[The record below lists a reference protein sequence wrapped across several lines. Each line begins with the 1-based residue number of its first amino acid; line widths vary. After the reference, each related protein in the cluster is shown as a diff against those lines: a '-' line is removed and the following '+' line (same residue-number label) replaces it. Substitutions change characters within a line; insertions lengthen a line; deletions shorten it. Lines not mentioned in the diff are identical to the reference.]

1 MRHLIIFFVVALISC
16 TQAPRNVDTKYIL
29 DRDKFTE
36 VLKDKSLAEAAL
48 NVNAKNVSGE
58 KYDSVYNFNVFA
70 ENEITKAQFD
80 STMKF
85 YSAHPAELKE
95 LMDTVLQKLNIEKA
109 KR

>member
-1 MRHLIIFFVVALISC
+1 MRYVIILSLVSLISC
-16 TQAPRNVDTKYIL
+16 TQAPRGADPTNIL

-48 NVNAKNVSGE
+48 NVNAKNVSGN
-58 KYDSVYNFNVFA
+58 KYDSVYNFNVYT
-70 ENEITKAQFD
+70 ENGITKAQFD

-85 YSAHPAELKE
+85 YSSRPAELKD